1 MTRRLVLARRP
12 VGAPTPDCFRLEEVP
27 EAAPADGEVKLQTLY
42 FSLDPYMRSRMS
54 DAASYAQP
62 VAIDGV
68 MTAGAVSRVVESR
81 APNLAVGDLVLGET
95 GWQERPV
102 ASARSLMKLDMGQAP
117 ASWAL
122 GVLGMPGLTAYYGL
136 LEIGQPKAGETVVV
150 AAATGPVGSV
160 VGQIAKLKGC
170 RVVGIAGGADKCD
183 FAVRELGFDACID
196 HGGDDLPQRL
206 AAACPAGIDVY
217 FENVGGKVLLAVLP
231 LLNVGARIPL
241 CGVIA
246 WYNLTG
252 LPQGPDFTPMLM
264 RALLMK
270 RAKLQGFII
279 SDHYDRRPQFVR
291 DMSGWL
297 AAGQVRVREDVV
309 EGLERAPDAFIGLLQ
324 GRNFGKLVVRIGGA

>member
-1 MTRRLVLARRP
+1 MNRRIVLARRP

-27 EAAPADGEVKLQTLY
+27 EATPAEGEVKLQTLY

-81 APNLAVGDLVLGET
+81 APNLQAGDLVLGET

-102 ASARSLMKLDMGQAP
+102 ASGKALMKLDMAGAP

-122 GVLGMPGLTAYYGL
+122 GVLGMPGLTAYSGR
-136 LEIGQPKAGETVVV
+136 LEIDHPKPGEIVVV
-150 AAATGPVGSV
+150 SAPTGPVGSV
-160 VGQIAKLKGC
+160 VGQIAKLKGS
-170 RVVGIAGGADKCD
+170 RVFGIAGGADKCEY
-183 FAVRELGFDACID
+183 AVRELGFDACLD

-206 AAACPAGIDVY
+206 AAACPKGIDVY

-231 LLNVGARIPL
+231 LLNVGARLPL

-279 SDHYDRRPQFVR
+279 SDHYDQRPRFVK
-291 DMSGWL
+291 DMAGWL
-297 AAGQVRVREDVV
+297 AAGQVKVREDVV
-309 EGLERAPDAFIGLLQ
+309 DGLDRAPEAFIGLLQ